1 VLDDLM
7 ASLDRRQP
15 LAASPSAPASTNTAP
30 AQPPRP

>member
-7 ASLDRRQP
+7 AALRRRQP
-15 LAASPSAPASTNTAP
+15 QAARPSAPASTNKAP